1 MVKTT
6 LYLPEQ
12 LKAAVAR
19 LADERRVSEASVI
32 REALE
37 EKVTRGARP
46 RPKVPLFP
54 EGLGDPT
61 IVLRVDELLEGF
73 GR

>member
-6 LYLPEQ
+6 LYLPED
-12 LKAAVAR
+12 LKTALEKMAARQSISEAR
-19 LADERRVSEASVI
+19 LM

-37 EKVTRGARP
+37 EKVARNVSP
-46 RPKVPLFP
+46 RPVVPLFP
-54 EGLGDPT
+54 EGLGDPDAAE
-61 IVLRVDELLEGF
+61 RVDELLEGF

>member
-6 LYLPEQ
+6 LYLPEE
-12 LKAAVAR
+12 LKTALERIAAQQSISEAR
-19 LADERRVSEASVI
+19 LM

-37 EKVTRGARP
+37 EKVARSAAP
-46 RPKVPLFP
+46 RPIVPLFP
-54 EGLGDPT
+54 EGLGDPDASER
-61 IVLRVDELLEGF
+61 IEELLEGF